1 MNQEVLLVVSRV
13 FECPITMLTFVLILL
28 LLRLLVALV
37 YSVISRQVWSLHR
50 FCFLFTY
57 STTNIDHDS
66 S

>member
-13 FECPITMLTFVLILL
+13 FECPITMLALVLILL

-37 YSVISRQVWSLHR
+37 NSVFSRQVWSLHI
-50 FCFLFTY
+50 FFLFAY
-57 STTNIDHDS
+57 STTNIVHDS

>member
-13 FECPITMLTFVLILL
+13 FECPITMLALVLILL

-37 YSVISRQVWSLHR
+37 NSVFSRQVWSLHR
-50 FCFLFTY
+50 FFLFAY
-57 STTNIDHDS
+57 STTNIFHDS